1 MNPESTNLESIRL
14 VFVTFPDLTC
24 AREIG
29 TAMVQ
34 SQLAACVNLLPAVE
48 SIYRWQSRIESSKE
62 VLGLFKTTE
71 ASLRKFEA
79 RLKEM
84 HPYDVP
90 ELIAMKPEHVAEMYA
105 RWVGESVV

>member
-1 MNPESTNLESIRL
+1 MTPESIRL

-29 TAMVQ
+29 TALVQ
-34 SQLAACVNLLPAVE
+34 SQLAACVNLLPAAE
-48 SIYRWQSRIESSKE
+48 SIYRWQGRIESSPE

-71 ASLRKFEA
+71 ATLTKFEA

-90 ELIAMKPEHVAEMYA
+90 ELIAIKPEHVSESYA
-105 RWVGESVV
+105 QWVTASVPSK